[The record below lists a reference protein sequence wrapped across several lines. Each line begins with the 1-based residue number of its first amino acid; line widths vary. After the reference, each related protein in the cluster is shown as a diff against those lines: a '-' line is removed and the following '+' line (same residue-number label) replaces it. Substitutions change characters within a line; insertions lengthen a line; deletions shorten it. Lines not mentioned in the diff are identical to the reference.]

1 MDYGRTLLKETFIEE
16 ILFDREKK
24 VSYKKDSLLSIL
36 LLEFNFD
43 VSRSSKFS
51 NNNLFINYATEES
64 EETLDG
70 RKEESKKKSGQR
82 FERGEDSKYKHY
94 LCNCIALQGC
104 QRKRIGELSIDCSRT
119 RLGHT

>member
-1 MDYGRTLLKETFIEE
+1 MDYAWKRTLLKETFIEE

-51 NNNLFINYATEES
+51 NNNLFINYA
-64 EETLDG
+64 
-70 RKEESKKKSGQR
+70 KEESG
-82 FERGEDSKYKHY
+82 ER
-94 LCNCIALQGC
+94 
-104 QRKRIGELSIDCSRT
+104 RI
-119 RLGHT
+119 

>member
-43 VSRSSKFS
+43 ISRFSKFS
-51 NNNLFINYATEES
+51 NNNLFINYA
-64 EETLDG
+64 
-70 RKEESKKKSGQR
+70 KEESG
-82 FERGEDSKYKHY
+82 ER
-94 LCNCIALQGC
+94 
-104 QRKRIGELSIDCSRT
+104 RI
-119 RLGHT
+119 

>member
-1 MDYGRTLLKETFIEE
+1 MDYAWKRTLLKETFIED

-51 NNNLFINYATEES
+51 NNNLFINYTKKES

-70 RKEESKKKSGQR
+70 RFRKER
-82 FERGEDSKYKHY
+82 
-94 LCNCIALQGC
+94 
-104 QRKRIGELSIDCSRT
+104 RI
-119 RLGHT
+119 